1 MKFVVP
7 LKKLHF
13 QVIEGCIQEDRR
25 CQKVLYE
32 HYYGIM
38 LSVCQRYARDDD
50 EAIGMLNEGFVKVF
64 RNLSKFRPESSLDSW
79 IKRIMINN
87 AIDHYRKNKKHKNV
101 IDIDEVYNY
110 AEQETIHAN
119 LNADQLMTLVQQLP
133 PAYKMVFSLFAIEGW
148 NHKQIAE
155 QLNISE
161 GTSKSNLSKARKKLQ
176 KMLFKLN
183 GENGKFASHR

>member
-1 MKFVVP
+1 MNFVIP
-7 LKKLHF
+7 LKELHN
-13 QVIEGCIQEDRR
+13 QVIEGCIKDDRR
-25 CQKVLYE
+25 CQKLLYE

-87 AIDHYRKNKKHKNV
+87 AIDHYRKHKKHKHV
-101 IDIDEVYNY
+101 IDIDDVYDY
-110 AEQETIHAN
+110 AEDETAHSN
-119 LNADQLMTLVQQLP
+119 LGAEQLMGLVQQLP

-148 NHKQIAE
+148 NHNQIAE
-155 QLNISE
+155 QLGISE

-183 GENGKFASHR
+183 GENGKYASHR